1 MQIGSK
7 IKRVAI
13 SKICHSKKKCLMK
26 NQFIENNEFL
36 GI

>member
-1 MQIGSK
+1 MLIGPE
-7 IKRVAI
+7 IERAAI

-26 NQFIENNEFL
+26 NQFSETNEFL